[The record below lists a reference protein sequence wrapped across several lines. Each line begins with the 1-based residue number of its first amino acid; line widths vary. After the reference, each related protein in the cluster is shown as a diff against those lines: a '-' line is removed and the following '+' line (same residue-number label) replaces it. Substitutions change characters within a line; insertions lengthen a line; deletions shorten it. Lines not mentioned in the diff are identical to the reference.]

1 MFGLTDPQMNA
12 VKAKAKQLNAA
23 DDALDK
29 KERKDDKLVASI
41 ITKHHE
47 AVATIISRDQY
58 VWVAGYLRGLV
69 GKRENGESIYE

>member
-23 DDALDK
+23 YAALSK
-29 KERKDDKLVASI
+29 KERKDDKLVISVI
-41 ITKHHE
+41 SKHHDV
-47 AVATIISRDQY
+47 VATIISRDKF
-58 VWVAGYLRGLV
+58 VWIAGYLNGLV

>member
-23 DDALDK
+23 YADLSK
-29 KERKDDKLVASI
+29 KDRKDDKLVASI

-47 AVATIISRDQY
+47 AVATIISRDKF
-58 VWVAGYLRGLV
+58 VWIGGYLKGLV